1 LYPQLRI
8 FEGTDASKIA
18 ASPAYLDDINVDYDK
33 HNNIRECFFVNIENN
48 V

>member
-1 LYPQLRI
+1 MLTELVSLNAN
-8 FEGTDASKIA
+8 ASKVA